1 MKVMQF
7 FFSSMSPRVPYKNIH
22 GKSVK
27 PLITFEMDLLD
38 VEFNEDSKSVFRIN
52 LALVIKELLAIL

>member
-1 MKVMQF
+1 
-7 FFSSMSPRVPYKNIH
+7 MSPRVPYKNIH